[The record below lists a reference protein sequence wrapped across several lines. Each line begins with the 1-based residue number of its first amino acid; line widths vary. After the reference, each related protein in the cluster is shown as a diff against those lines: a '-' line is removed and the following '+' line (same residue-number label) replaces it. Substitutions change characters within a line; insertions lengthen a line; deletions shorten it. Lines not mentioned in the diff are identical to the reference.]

1 MAHILRCKIHILT
14 CLILFMLGN
23 GFADACKSAGM
34 FITGWTIQ
42 KPGVGKVYV
51 LINIMQRN
59 LAALQVRGK
68 YVGIINA

>member
-1 MAHILRCKIHILT
+1 
-14 CLILFMLGN
+14 MLGN